1 MNIIKT
7 QLTNLLLVSILA
19 NSETDEIILQEFYN
33 VNDTKV
39 AEKKFLDFW
48 EFCLLTFSKRKTKV
62 NKYKIIQA
70 IVNFE
75 KDDGD
80 VHVFKDQDKVLNF
93 DQDNVLLLKRNL
105 DLCNIKAYKN
115 LCKLY
120 GVEVSKEVTQIE
132 KTLQKNY

>member
-48 EFCLLTFSKRKTKV
+48 EFCLLTFSERKTKV

-105 DLCNIKAYKN
+105 DLCNIKVYKN

-120 GVEVSKEVTQIE
+120 DVEVSKEVTQIE